1 MSQEEHALED
11 NKPPSYI
18 DFHTHSFMPNS
29 EGVMRVQNLFPDV
42 SGEGEELPA
51 CFTIGIHP
59 KNIDTEYLERDLRIM
74 EDVLAEN
81 PGAVIAVGECG
92 LDKFALVPH
101 SVQEKVFIDQIR
113 LALKYDLPVVVHSV
127 RSWQEILHI
136 KKLHAPEQTWIVHG
150 FRSSLETA
158 ESLLKHN
165 ILLSFGEAITE
176 EQSKARGV
184 IGEIDSDCFFL
195 ETDESALPIDRIYQA
210 AAELRGCD
218 IEELKEQIAGNF
230 RRVFRK

>member
-1 MSQEEHALED
+1 MSQEDHALED
-11 NKPPSYI
+11 KPPSYI
-18 DFHTHSFMPNS
+18 DFHTHSFMPDS

-59 KNIDTEYLERDLRIM
+59 KNIDTEYLERDLKIM

-81 PGAVIAVGECG
+81 PGSVIAVGECG
-92 LDKFALVPH
+92 LDKFALEPQEI
-101 SVQEKVFIDQIR
+101 QEKVFIAQIQ
-113 LALKYDLPVVVHSV
+113 LALRHNLPVVVHSV
-127 RSWQEILHI
+127 RSWQEIIHI
-136 KKLHAPEQTWIVHG
+136 KKRCAPKQTWIVHG

-184 IGEIDSDCFFL
+184 IGEIDPDSFFL
-195 ETDESALPIDRIYQA
+195 ETDESALPIDYIYKV
-210 AAELRGCD
+210 AAELRD
-218 IEELKEQIAGNF
+218 SEVDELKEQIAANF
-230 RRVFRK
+230 KRVFGK